1 MFNIKGL
8 GPDGNERLVIALSI
22 TLPIICCIVAGIMA
36 GNNASDEAITT
47 MLVIALICFLVPS
60 VVYYVSRWVV
70 NGFNPRKR
78 QAAKEKREAIERLRT
93 EVRLI
98 GQVFGNLESVIYR
111 ADTAHIQQTANQIQ
125 EVRHIFKQLVKD
137 IKLL

>member
-47 MLVIALICFLVPS
+47 MLVYSTNLLLGAICC
-60 VVYYVSRWVV
+60 
-70 NGFNPRKR
+70 
-78 QAAKEKREAIERLRT
+78 ILR
-93 EVRLI
+93 
-98 GQVFGNLESVIYR
+98 
-111 ADTAHIQQTANQIQ
+111 
-125 EVRHIFKQLVKD
+125 
-137 IKLL
+137 